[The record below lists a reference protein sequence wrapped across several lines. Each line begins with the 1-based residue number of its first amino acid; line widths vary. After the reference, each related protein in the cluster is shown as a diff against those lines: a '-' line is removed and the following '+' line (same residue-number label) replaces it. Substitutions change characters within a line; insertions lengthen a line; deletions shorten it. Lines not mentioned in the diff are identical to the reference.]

1 MTDVDSAPDLTPPGS
16 RDAGADRLTPKAL
29 TDKRV
34 VLGVSGS
41 IAAYKAFEI
50 ARRLEDQGAT
60 VDVALTPSADRFA
73 PAYTFRN
80 LVSGDVVVDM
90 WATDML
96 PEMHVEMGHRADAF
110 VVAPASAT
118 TLAKLANG
126 IGDNML
132 TLTALA
138 TVAPLA
144 VAPAMD
150 GQMFANPAVQ
160 QNLELLRARGVLV
173 AGPVR
178 GKLASGREGLGRMID
193 PAEIVG
199 ATRAVLGRRVGDL
212 RSKHIVVTAG
222 GTREAIDPVRYVGNH
237 SSGKMGFAIA
247 EAARDRG
254 AAVTLVTTQEPP
266 PGLFG
271 TVIRRVTTAA
281 EMKQAID
288 ERAPGTDAL
297 IMAAAVADY
306 RPKSVADEKLKK
318 NGDSGMHLE
327 LEQTDD
333 ILAGVEGK
341 LIKVGFAAETESV
354 QANAQKKLESKNLDF
369 IVAND
374 VSADDS
380 GFGTDTN
387 RVTILSRGGGSE
399 QLPLLH
405 KYEVAMEI
413 LNRIVPKLRR

>member
-1 MTDVDSAPDLTPPGS
+1 MTDADSPLDMAEEAS
-16 RDAGADRLTPKAL
+16 RLTARAL
-29 TDKRV
+29 VDKRI

-60 VDVALTPSADRFA
+60 VDVTLTPNADRFA

-96 PEMHVEMGHRADAF
+96 PEMHVEMGHRADAL

-118 TLAKLANG
+118 TLSKLANG

-138 TVAPLA
+138 SVAPLA

-150 GQMFANPAVQ
+150 GQMFAHPAVQ
-160 QNLELLRARGVLV
+160 QNLEALRARGVLV

-178 GKLASGREGLGRMID
+178 GKLASGREGLGRMIE
-193 PAEIVG
+193 PAEVAG

-212 RSKHIVVTAG
+212 RSKHVVVTAG

-237 SSGKMGFAIA
+237 STGKMGVAIA

-271 TVIRRVTTAA
+271 IVIRRVASAA
-281 EMKQAID
+281 EMKQAVD

-306 RPKSVADEKLKK
+306 RPKIVADQKLKK
-318 NGDSGMHLE
+318 DGDSGMHLE
-327 LEQTDD
+327 LEQTED
-333 ILAGVEGK
+333 ILAGVDGK
-341 LIKVGFAAETESV
+341 LVRVGFAAETESL
-354 QANAQKKLESKNLDF
+354 QANARKKLERKNLDF

-380 GFGTDTN
+380 GFGTETN
-387 RVTILSRGGGSE
+387 RVTILSRDGGNE

-405 KYEVAMEI
+405 KYGVAQEI
-413 LNRIVPKLRR
+413 LNRIADMLRG